1 VGIFDVTQIALERA
15 LSGATLRQ
23 QTIANNIANANT
35 AGFKRAD
42 VDFKSALA
50 DAFGS
55 GASGH
60 ELESVTFKTA
70 TDNQTS
76 SRADGNNVDIDQEMA
91 NLSENTLDYQAL
103 IAVSRARVSMLQ
115 TVLGT
120 GR

>member
-42 VDFKSALA
+42 VDFKSALNEA
-50 DAFGS
+50 V
-55 GASGH
+55 GAGATGAG
-60 ELESVTFKTA
+60 LEAVSFKPEV
-70 TDNQTS
+70 DNQTS

-103 IAVSRARVSMLQ
+103 IAVTRARVGMLQ
-115 TVLGT
+115 TVLGS
-120 GR
+120 R